1 MEDVLNR
8 MHMTRKDAAKELNI
22 SATSLKRL
30 CRKNNTNRWPG
41 RKVRYIFEKFSYLC
55 VCVCV
60 FKCHSFGCCS
70 VQIIS
75 INNKIKKL
83 EEAARKNVGM
93 IGLLAFKEK
102 LDKLK
107 LERAQLYSSVVRGVQ
122 ENEKHNGGGA
132 GSSGSK

>member
-1 MEDVLNR
+1 M
-8 MHMTRKDAAKELNI
+8 
-22 SATSLKRL
+22 
-30 CRKNNTNRWPG
+30 
-41 RKVRYIFEKFSYLC
+41 C
-55 VCVCV
+55 VWARA
-60 FKCHSFGCCS
+60 CHSFDCCS

-83 EEAARKNVGM
+83 EEAAHKHVGM

-107 LERAQLYSSVVRGVQ
+107 LERAQLYFSFVRDMQ
-122 ENEKHNGGGA
+122 ENEKHNGGGGA